1 MARRLKASPEIDPA
15 LTGNQEPGGR
25 GQAPSPGF
33 IHTPCN
39 QPEGKAPKGTHD
51 VSIMQRI
58 SGAQRCPHG
67 PQPLGAKSTDVASL
81 DVPSPKK
88 PSALSPAAGRFQS
101 EEELPRLLLSPERPS
116 TPRCSPAHASS
127 YASLHTL
134 RVDSYGKMF
143 ARRTE
148 HPLWDEWDH

>member
-1 MARRLKASPEIDPA
+1 M
-15 LTGNQEPGGR
+15 G
-25 GQAPSPGF
+25 
-33 IHTPCN
+33 
-39 QPEGKAPKGTHD
+39 
-51 VSIMQRI
+51 
-58 SGAQRCPHG
+58 
-67 PQPLGAKSTDVASL
+67 SL

-88 PSALSPAAGRFQS
+88 PSAPSPAAGRFQS
-101 EEELPRLLLSPERPS
+101 EELPRILLSAERPS

-148 HPLWDEWDH
+148 HPLWDEWDY

>member
-1 MARRLKASPEIDPA
+1 MARRLKASPGIDPT
-15 LTGNQEPGGR
+15 LTGNQEAEARHRAPALFTPPATSLEGR
-25 GQAPSPGF
+25 HPKA
-33 IHTPCN
+33 HTDLSI
-39 QPEGKAPKGTHD
+39 TH
-51 VSIMQRI
+51 RI
-58 SGAQRCPHG
+58 SRAQWRPHG
-67 PQPLGAKSTDVASL
+67 SQPLGAKSTDVGSL

-101 EEELPRLLLSPERPS
+101 EEELPWILLSPERPS
-116 TPRCSPAHASS
+116 TPRYSAAHASS